1 MDLDR
6 SVADD
11 VEINAPAP
19 AQGTALEESRH
30 ETHSQDEA
38 REAFLRMMSNWYTE
52 FVCANL
58 NVQPP
63 PPPLIPQPVPVAP
76 QNVDLVR
83 SSKPPVD
90 RIRKHGAE
98 YFRANVD
105 DDLEKKKPSFGLK
118 ILFGYLMNYLV
129 LLRNV

>member
-1 MDLDR
+1 MDPDR
-6 SVADD
+6 SITDD
-11 VEINAPAP
+11 VESNAPAP
-19 AQGTALEESRH
+19 TQGTAHEESRH
-30 ETHSQDEA
+30 EMHSQDEA

-98 YFRANVD
+98 DFRANVND
-105 DDLEKKKPSFGLK
+105 DPEKSR
-118 ILFGYLMNYLV
+118 V
-129 LLRNV
+129 LA